1 MFGGYYISDMSER
14 LIASL
19 MKQTSLLTHEGAS
32 CSDARLLE
40 QFVACRDESA
50 FSTLV
55 RRHAPMVWAVCRNA
69 LYREADAEDAFQATF
84 LALVKQAHRI
94 RRSAAIGAWLHTT
107 AVRICLT
114 QRRSQSRRIGRETR
128 VARSESA
135 MQQESSWSDEL
146 AHAHDAIR
154 QLPRREHEVFV
165 LCMLEGQPQK
175 VVARRLGL
183 QVNSVSGLLA
193 RATKRLRSKLQSSGT
208 ISLGALAVA
217 ASCPAA
223 VPASLLLQTCRLVCP
238 TTALSKTIL
247 FLSTS
252 VVESTMRKALLL
264 TLVTFTLGVGITTG
278 RWFVGS
284 SDAQDPFQQHAGQP
298 PASVYHPPAQS
309 YYSVNLPLSTWEYKV
324 LMGDGNAS
332 VESKLNSLGGAGW
345 ELCTASSTLSD
356 QMMFVFKRLR
366 KPTTQTEERRFQP
379 VEKQAQD
386 VYFGKNRFSQGAM
399 SYEPAV
405 TSKTTST
412 INIPLQHTDVNS
424 MSLLVKDIFEGCKV
438 SAETRTNSLVIQ
450 GPSEML
456 TQVKK
461 LVERLDRL
469 GVNRAN
475 QGL

>member
-1 MFGGYYISDMSER
+1 
-14 LIASL
+14 
-19 MKQTSLLTHEGAS
+19 
-32 CSDARLLE
+32 
-40 QFVACRDESA
+40 
-50 FSTLV
+50 
-55 RRHAPMVWAVCRNA
+55 
-69 LYREADAEDAFQATF
+69 
-84 LALVKQAHRI
+84 
-94 RRSAAIGAWLHTT
+94 
-107 AVRICLT
+107 
-114 QRRSQSRRIGRETR
+114 
-128 VARSESA
+128 
-135 MQQESSWSDEL
+135 
-146 AHAHDAIR
+146 
-154 QLPRREHEVFV
+154 
-165 LCMLEGQPQK
+165 
-175 VVARRLGL
+175 
-183 QVNSVSGLLA
+183 
-193 RATKRLRSKLQSSGT
+193 
-208 ISLGALAVA
+208 
-217 ASCPAA
+217 
-223 VPASLLLQTCRLVCP
+223 
-238 TTALSKTIL
+238 
-247 FLSTS
+247 
-252 VVESTMRKALLL
+252 MRKALLL

>member
-1 MFGGYYISDMSER
+1 MSER

-19 MKQTSLLTHEGAS
+19 MKQTTLLTHEGAS

-40 QFVACRDESA
+40 QFVASRDESA

-69 LYREADAEDAFQATF
+69 LHREADAEDAFQATF

-94 RRSAAIGAWLHTT
+94 RRSAAIGAWLHSS

-114 QRRSQSRRIGRETR
+114 QRRCQSRRVGRETR
-128 VARSESA
+128 VARSEVA
-135 MQQESSWSDEL
+135 VQQESTWSDEL

-193 RATKRLRSKLQSSGT
+193 RATKRLRSKLQSCGT
-208 ISLGALAVA
+208 ISLGAMAVA

-223 VPASLLLQTCRLVCP
+223 VPASLLLQTCRLACP

-278 RWFVGS
+278 RWFLGS
-284 SDAQDPFQQHAGQP
+284 SDAQDPYQVNRTQP
-298 PASVYHPPAQS
+298 PANYYQAPLG
-309 YYSVNLPLSTWEYKV
+309 YYSVPLSSSTWEYKV
-324 LMGDGNAS
+324 LMGAGNTS
-332 VESKLNSLGGAGW
+332 VESKLNELGGTGW
-345 ELCTASSTLSD
+345 ELCSASSTPSE

-366 KPTTQTEERRFQP
+366 KSTTQPDGRGYISYD
-379 VEKQAQD
+379 AHLSN
-386 VYFGKNRFSQGAM
+386 YFYGLDRYGTA
-399 SYEPAV
+399 
-405 TSKTTST
+405 SKSSGENAKDGSVPS
-412 INIPLQHTDVNS
+412 IIIPLRNAEAMEVANILKDV
-424 MSLLVKDIFEGCKV
+424 FTGCKV
-438 SAETRTNSLVIQ
+438 NADARTNSLLIS
-450 GPSEML
+450 GPGETL
-456 TQVKK
+456 TQVRK
-461 LVERLDRL
+461 LAERLDRQDTTRSE
-469 GVNRAN
+469 NKITK
-475 QGL
+475 